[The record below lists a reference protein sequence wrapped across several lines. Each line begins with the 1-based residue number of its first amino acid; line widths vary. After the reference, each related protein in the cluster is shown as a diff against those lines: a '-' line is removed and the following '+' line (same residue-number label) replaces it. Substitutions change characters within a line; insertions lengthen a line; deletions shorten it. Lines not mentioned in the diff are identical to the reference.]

1 MTPGRDDGGS
11 GRGREREKAKAAD
24 MAPTEQTAN
33 RMYVYSLAGRA
44 AKLGARLRTPL
55 RARVFAGTCEKWVN

>member
-11 GRGREREKAKAAD
+11 GREREKAAD